1 MMRQW
6 TRIVL
11 ALAPA
16 VCSLA
21 LAGCAGS
28 PSIHSRFYMLQA
40 QRHVVPTVAQG
51 KGILVV
57 CRFTIDAAYAGRGL
71 VYRLH
76 EHRYES
82 DAYNE
87 FLISPTVMITEK
99 TRDWLA
105 ESGLFAQ
112 VVGTGSGVEATHR
125 IEANITALHGDFRD
139 KNAPKAVVEVRF
151 FLLRTE
157 SGIDP
162 EVVLG
167 KPYRAACDVKT
178 ADSEGLVAGFDDCL
192 QAILTEL
199 ENDLAGAV

>member
-1 MMRQW
+1 MTRQW
-6 TRIVL
+6 TRLILTMV
-11 ALAPA
+11 PA

-21 LAGCAGS
+21 LAGCARS
-28 PSIHSRFYMLQA
+28 PSMHSRFYILQA
-40 QRHVVPTVAQG
+40 QRPLTSTVAQG

-71 VYRLH
+71 VYRLD

-105 ESGLFAQ
+105 GSGLFAQ

-125 IEANITALHGDFRD
+125 IEANITALYGDFRD
-139 KNAPKAVVEVRF
+139 KAAPMAVVEMRF

-162 EVVLG
+162 EIVFA

-178 ADSEGLVAGFDDCL
+178 ATPEGLIAGFDDCL
-192 QAILTEL
+192 RTILTEL
-199 ENDLAGAV
+199 EKDLADAV